1 MFFKFSR
8 GTYPS
13 QLKSPRGNIFD
24 TGGFDQMKRVPLFSV
39 LVLVL
44 VSVACAGSAPEPTP
58 TVTSEPPTATL
69 LPTETATPKPT
80 ATSTP
85 DRAATAAVEATQ
97 IAGDVQ
103 AELGELLGDS
113 GIAYE
118 EGKLAWQQSERMEV
132 NLRGPDGRFLP
143 FAEGV
148 KGKNFIVKSDVT
160 WNATGILV
168 CGVIFRSEP
177 NFRDGDQYN
186 FLFLR
191 FSGAPAWAIEYHE
204 FGYFKN
210 SPTGTKYSS
219 AVDLTNGAT
228 NKMLLVA
235 QDGEFTVYIN
245 GVRQGRYYDNSLQ
258 RTDGAFAFVGYQ
270 DSGDGLCKFENTVVW
285 EIE

>member
-1 MFFKFSR
+1 MDMQDKVGLS
-8 GTYPS
+8 YCH
-13 QLKSPRGNIFD
+13 LKQKTVSCFLSFLGGHILDIFD
-24 TGGFDQMKRVPLFSV
+24 TGGFDQMKRVPLFSF

-58 TVTSEPPTATL
+58 TVTPEPPTATL

-113 GIAYE
+113 GIPYE

-186 FLFLR
+186 FSLLFCLLLLR
-191 FSGAPAWAIEYHE
+191 FIINQKQKDKTCSHSSSSFLSVSWAELRSGFRVRSPA
-204 FGYFKN
+204 
-210 SPTGTKYSS
+210 
-219 AVDLTNGAT
+219 
-228 NKMLLVA
+228 
-235 QDGEFTVYIN
+235 
-245 GVRQGRYYDNSLQ
+245 
-258 RTDGAFAFVGYQ
+258 
-270 DSGDGLCKFENTVVW
+270 
-285 EIE
+285 

>member
-1 MFFKFSR
+1 
-8 GTYPS
+8 
-13 QLKSPRGNIFD
+13 
-24 TGGFDQMKRVPLFSV
+24 MKRVPLFSV

-58 TVTSEPPTATL
+58 TVTPEPPTATL

-148 KGKNFIVKSDVT
+148 KGKKLYCQIRCYLECDGYS
-160 WNATGILV
+160 GMRGHLS
-168 CGVIFRSEP
+168 FR
-177 NFRDGDQYN
+177 
-186 FLFLR
+186 
-191 FSGAPAWAIEYHE
+191 AE
-204 FGYFKN
+204 F
-210 SPTGTKYSS
+210 
-219 AVDLTNGAT
+219 
-228 NKMLLVA
+228 
-235 QDGEFTVYIN
+235 
-245 GVRQGRYYDNSLQ
+245 Q
-258 RTDGAFAFVGYQ
+258 RWRSV
-270 DSGDGLCKFENTVVW
+270 
-285 EIE
+285 